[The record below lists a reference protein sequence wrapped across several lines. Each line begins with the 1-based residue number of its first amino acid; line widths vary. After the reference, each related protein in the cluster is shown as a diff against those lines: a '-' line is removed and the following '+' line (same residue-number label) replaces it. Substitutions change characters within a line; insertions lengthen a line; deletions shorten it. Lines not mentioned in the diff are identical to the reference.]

1 MSDDKLWEYHY
12 EQNPEKPFKYSK
24 KLQEA
29 ERQLGLLPGWCCPP
43 PVEELLNLL
52 VSYLK
57 EQEKRLG

>member
-1 MSDDKLWEYHY
+1 MKKSFE
-12 EQNPEKPFKYSK
+12 YSK

-29 ERQLGLLPGWCCPP
+29 ETQLRLLSGWCCPT
-43 PVEELLNLL
+43 PVEELFNLL